1 MMNALGFNFFTNS
14 IANSQSLPILM
25 YSGVFRLVKG
35 VAFDHGV
42 HGGLSQIKSGCG
54 HIEKSKSSTSAQTP
68 RLRFADFLQMS
79 MLYTFQWR
87 SSEKTRP
94 TEPVPEKMSNIT
106 GVLGLPSET
115 VSIVV
120 FASKLVPSLDRIWAA
135 FNIFFGT
142 NWLIS
147 GVFGPYAETIDA
159 LSSKSFKHSRCAGTR
174 IRGAIDP

>member
-1 MMNALGFNFFTNS
+1 MMNALGFNFFTNL

-25 YSGVFRLVKG
+25 YSGVFCLVKG

-115 VSIVV
+115 VITVV
-120 FASKLVPSLDRIWAA
+120 FASKVVPSLDRIWAA
-135 FNIFFGT
+135 CNVFCGT

-147 GVFGPYAETIDA
+147 EMFGPYAETIDA
-159 LSSKSFKHSRCAGTR
+159 LSSKSFKAFSLCRFSHSWCN
-174 IRGAIDP
+174 